1 MKKVFYFVIC
11 TITAIS
17 MLSCGT
23 KQKQVENEAVA
34 LPEEK
39 TVVQTEYKA
48 VDLGLSVKWATCN
61 LGANTP
67 YEIGDYFA
75 WGETESKNEYTWDT
89 YKHAHSLIDSI
100 TKYNPSDKKIHL
112 EESDD
117 AAYFCWG
124 DKWRMPTASEI
135 NELLNE
141 CSLEWVSVNGIDG
154 AKITGKNGNSI
165 FMPVSGVK
173 GDDGIGYS
181 DMGWYWSNTLYNDE
195 ENAETNA
202 MLLIF
207 GENGA
212 NCIPTVRY
220 GGQPIRPVL
229 IK

>member
-1 MKKVFYFVIC
+1 MKRVLYIIV
-11 TITAIS
+11 TLS

-23 KQKQVENEAVA
+23 NPKQTENE
-34 LPEEK
+34 
-39 TVVQTEYKA
+39 TVEQTECKAVEQAEHEA

-89 YKHAHSLIDSI
+89 YKHSHRYIDSI

-112 EESDD
+112 ENSDD
-117 AAYFCWG
+117 AAHVCWG
-124 DKWRMPTASEI
+124 EKWRMPTADEI
-135 NELLNE
+135 FELLNE
-141 CSLEWVSVNGIDG
+141 CSLEWTSVNGING

-165 FMPVSGVK
+165 FMPVSGAK
-173 GDDGIGYS
+173 GDEGIVYS
-181 DMGWYWSNTLYNDE
+181 EMGWYWSNTLYSDE

-202 MLLIF
+202 MLLVF
-207 GENGA
+207 GEQGA
-212 NCIPTVRY
+212 NCLPVARY
-220 GGQPIRPVL
+220 GGQPIRPVQ